1 MYLLKHTTLN
11 LKLSCT
17 TEVLTNDCVPNK
29 YNLKQ
34 L

>member
-11 LKLSCT
+11 LKLSNT

-29 YNLKQ
+29 YNFKQ